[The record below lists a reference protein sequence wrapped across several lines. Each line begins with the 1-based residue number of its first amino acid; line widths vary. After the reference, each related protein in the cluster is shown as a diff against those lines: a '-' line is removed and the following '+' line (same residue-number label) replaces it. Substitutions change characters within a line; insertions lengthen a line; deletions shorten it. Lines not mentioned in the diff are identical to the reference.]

1 MPKTKKTKNTFDV
14 FDKLSL
20 AVALTGMNQ
29 KPDALARLI
38 KVCEEIKG
46 EKIFIELDTLKLSDS
61 ERRQRL
67 GERVR
72 WMRHGAQLKQSEL
85 AEKIGVTKAAIAAY
99 EEGRSEP
106 NLRNVIA
113 LSRALGVRVGWLLG
127 EETLSD
133 DARILI

>member
-1 MPKTKKTKNTFDV
+1 MPKPKIKNALNAV
-14 FDKLSL
+14 SL
-20 AVALTGMNQ
+20 AVTLTGMNK
-29 KPDALARLI
+29 KPDELTRFLAYLEQMSG
-38 KVCEEIKG
+38 K
-46 EKIFIELDTLKLSDS
+46 KIDVELDTLKLSDA
-61 ERRQRL
+61 ERRERF

-106 NLRNVIA
+106 NIKNVIA
-113 LSRALGVRVGWLLG
+113 LSRVLGVRVGWLLG

-133 DARILI
+133 DACVLI

>member
-1 MPKTKKTKNTFDV
+1 MKTENAI
-14 FDKLSL
+14 DKLPL

-29 KPDALARLI
+29 KPNELDHFI
-38 KVCEEIKG
+38 KYLEKLKG
-46 EKIFIELDTLKLSDS
+46 EKIDIELDTLKLSDT
-61 ERRQRL
+61 ERRKRF

-127 EETLSD
+127 EETLSED
-133 DARILI
+133 TCVLV

>member
-1 MPKTKKTKNTFDV
+1 MPKTKDA
-14 FDKLSL
+14 FDKLPL

-29 KPDALARLI
+29 KPDELKRFIRYL
-38 KVCEEIKG
+38 EELKG
-46 EKIFIELDTLKLSDS
+46 ESVLVELDTLKLSDD
-61 ERRQRL
+61 ERRKRF

-72 WMRHGAQLKQSEL
+72 WMRNGAKLKQSEL

-113 LSRALGVRVGWLLG
+113 LARALGVRVGWLLG
-127 EETLSD
+127 EETLSE
-133 DARILI
+133 DACVMI

>member
-1 MPKTKKTKNTFDV
+1 MAKPKNAPDS
-14 FDKLSL
+14 LSL

-29 KPDALARLI
+29 KPQDLARLI
-38 KVCEEIKG
+38 KYLEEFKG
-46 EKIFIELDTLKLSDS
+46 EKISIELDTLKLSDA
-61 ERRQRL
+61 ERRKRL

-106 NLRNVIA
+106 HLRNVIA

-133 DARILI
+133 DARVLI

>member
-1 MPKTKKTKNTFDV
+1 MKTENAP
-14 FDKLSL
+14 DKLPL

-29 KPDALARLI
+29 KPDELARFI
-38 KVCEEIKG
+38 KYLETMTGK
-46 EKIFIELDTLKLSDS
+46 KIVIELDTLKLSDI
-61 ERRQRL
+61 ERRKRF

-72 WMRHGAQLKQSEL
+72 MMRRGAQLKQSEL

-127 EETLSD
+127 EETLSED
-133 DARILI
+133 TCVLV